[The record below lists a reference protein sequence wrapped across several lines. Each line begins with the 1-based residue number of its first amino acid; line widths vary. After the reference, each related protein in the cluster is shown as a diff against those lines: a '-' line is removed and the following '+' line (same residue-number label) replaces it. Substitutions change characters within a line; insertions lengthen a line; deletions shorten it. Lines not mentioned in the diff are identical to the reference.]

1 MLALTELREL
11 STLDDEV
18 ETLLELVLRV
28 ARVTSTL
35 EEDSDRLNDDVIF
48 AEMLALTELRELS
61 TLDDEFEIARELA
74 FVEARA
80 ASMLEDEFDKLALE
94 V

>member
-61 TLDDEFEIARELA
+61 TL
-74 FVEARA
+74 
-80 ASMLEDEFDKLALE
+80 EDELE
-94 V
+94 ILLELVLIAPRS